1 MAETNNLPNKVLMIV
16 LVVLIIA
23 VGAVLLDNI
32 KSTDSVLTT
41 STAGNNATFTN
52 TTICPESNCPE
63 SVAWNVTQEGLGG
76 MDTFGD
82 WIDIIVIM
90 TVIAVVIGLIY
101 GVFRYVGGAVGY

>member
-1 MAETNNLPNKVLMIV
+1 MPENLPRNVLTIV
-16 LVVLIIA
+16 MVVIIIA
-23 VGAVLLDNI
+23 IGAIVIDEF
-32 KSTDSVLTT
+32 SQTLTT
-41 STAGNNATFTN
+41 QD
-52 TTICPESNCPE
+52 TT